1 MAKDYYSILGVDKS
15 ADTKIIKK
23 KFRELAKKYHP
34 DINKEEGTEEKFKE
48 IQEAYEVLSD
58 ENKRY
63 QYDNYGTS
71 GFDNVFENNYQQY
84 SYSDINSNFKF
95 FDLKEWFS
103 SLSLLKK
110 VLLILVSIVL
120 IIVIIWLAF
129 WAIIIYFIFKLV
141 TIIINLI
148 LGGKNG
154 R

>member
-1 MAKDYYSILGVDKS
+1 MNKDYYSILGVDKN
-15 ADTKIIKK
+15 ADTKEIKK
-23 KFRELAKKYHP
+23 SFRQLAKKYHP

-63 QYDNYGTS
+63 QYDNYGTN
-71 GFDNVFENNYQQY
+71 GFDNIFENNYQQY

-110 VLLILVSIVL
+110 VLLIIVL
-120 IIVIIWLAF
+120 ILLSVVILWLAF
-129 WAIIIYFIFKLV
+129 WIIIIYLIYKVIAF
-141 TIIINLI
+141 IINLI
-148 LGGKNG
+148 LGG